1 MTDKQRTIA
10 VFDFDG
16 TITDRDS
23 FGSFVKAVKG
33 TPRFCLGI
41 CMQMPRLVGYK
52 LGIIRNDKAKEAL
65 FGTYFRGMGMN
76 EFRRAGERFADSIDR
91 RLRPDTMTKLNW
103 HLSMGHDVYIV
114 TASMPQWIRPWA
126 TAYGISD
133 VIGTE
138 PETDSSGVLTGR
150 FATPNCYGPEKVRR
164 FIQAEPNRSSYRL
177 IAYGDSEGD
186 REMLDEADESHL
198 V

>member
-1 MTDKQRTIA
+1 
-10 VFDFDG
+10 
-16 TITDRDS
+16 
-23 FGSFVKAVKG
+23 
-33 TPRFCLGI
+33 
-41 CMQMPRLVGYK
+41 
-52 LGIIRNDKAKEAL
+52 IRNDKAKEAL

-76 EFRRAGERFADSIDR
+76 EIRRAGERFADSIDR
-91 RLRPDTMTKLNW
+91 MLRPNTMTKLNW

-126 TAYGISD
+126 TAAGISD

-138 PETDSSGVLTGR
+138 PETDSSGILTGR

-164 FIQAEPNRSSYRL
+164 FMQVEPDRSSYRL

-186 REMLDEADESHL
+186 REMLYEADESHL

>member
-1 MTDKQRTIA
+1 
-10 VFDFDG
+10 
-16 TITDRDS
+16 
-23 FGSFVKAVKG
+23 
-33 TPRFCLGI
+33 
-41 CMQMPRLVGYK
+41 MPRLVGYK

-138 PETDSSGVLTGR
+138 PETDSGETESGKRGVSVQEFLPAVSLRPT
-150 FATPNCYGPEKVRR
+150 ATDRKKYVASYR
-164 FIQAEPNRSSYRL
+164 PNRTAAVTAL
-177 IAYGDSEGD
+177 
-186 REMLDEADESHL
+186 
-198 V
+198 